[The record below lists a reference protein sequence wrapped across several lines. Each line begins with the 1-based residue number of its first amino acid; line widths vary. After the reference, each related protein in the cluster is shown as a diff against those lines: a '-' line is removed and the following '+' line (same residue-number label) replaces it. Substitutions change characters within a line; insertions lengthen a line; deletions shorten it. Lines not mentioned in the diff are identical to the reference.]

1 MRAVLCLAALLAA
14 CAADP
19 LPAPLVPVTAP
30 VLTPQVIGTRWIGA
44 ADMGDPAHTPT
55 LEFVNGDHVA
65 GFTGCNMLSGQ
76 WHAEGDTVQL
86 SRVVI
91 TKRACAGPESE
102 IERRVLAAINDNS
115 RVVREGDR
123 LVATGASGARY
134 EFSVAK

>member
-1 MRAVLCLAALLAA
+1 MRFAVCLSALLAA

-19 LPAPLVPVTAP
+19 PAPSIV
-30 VLTPQVIGTRWIGA
+30 GTRWVGA
-44 ADMGDPAHTPT
+44 AGVSDTAHTPT
-55 LEFVNGDHVA
+55 LEFVNADHVA

-76 WHAEGDTVQL
+76 WHAEGDAVRI

-91 TKRACAGPESE
+91 TKRACAGPEGD

-115 RVVREGDR
+115 KLVREGGR

-134 EFSVAK
+134 EFNASK